1 MGAPCEFSEGSNPGP
16 PSPTK
21 DPMSLSA
28 RMAVASMAFGNMESN
43 TDMECLGSCVFF
55 GWNVYTPEN

>member
-1 MGAPCEFSEGSNPGP
+1 MGAPCEVSEGNNPGP

-21 DPMSLSA
+21 DPISLSA

-43 TDMECLGSCVFF
+43 TDMERLGSCVFF
-55 GWNVYTPEN
+55 G

>member
-1 MGAPCEFSEGSNPGP
+1 MGAPCEVSEGNNPGP
-16 PSPTK
+16 I
-21 DPMSLSA
+21 SLSA

-55 GWNVYTPEN
+55 G